1 MSGKPEDA
9 AKRDIAA
16 LAAELAEQIASLA
29 AFSGSGL
36 APTNAPAARSGPSPG
51 VPSYAGPR
59 TMLENA
65 GRFVAPVLPA
75 GAPLRPLKAALLRVL
90 RIVTRDQTTFN
101 SALLESLRGAL
112 LETEAGLRDLAVAS
126 REGAQ
131 RAEDFAREATARLD
145 GAVTDLSGLSAR
157 LDGAVADLSGLSARL
172 DGAVADLSGLSARL
186 ARESKARESAG
197 RDLLASQR
205 RLDALEKDR
214 DQRFEALARRQE
226 REEVEKLAL
235 ADRIESATE
244 GLRALRL
251 EWSSLRSSLRDLS
264 GALPS
269 ASGEGADWARSAAVR
284 ADDPLRAGLYVD
296 FEERFRGSEKDI
308 RARQAGDA
316 ARFRGAPGP
325 VADLGCGR
333 GEFLEALAAEGVAAI
348 GCDANPVM
356 AARAKEKKLAV
367 DQADLFTWLA
377 GRTDGSLGGVT
388 AFQVVEHLPPASL
401 FDLVELA
408 IQKLAPSGRVLFE
421 TINPESVYAMRWFW
435 MDLTHVR
442 PVPAPSLEQL
452 LRASGFRDVAVDFR
466 SPVPESEGLPRGLAD
481 DPRFAPL
488 ERLLFAPQ
496 DYAVTGVK

>member
-9 AKRDIAA
+9 ARRDVAA
-16 LAAELAEQIASLA
+16 LAAELVEQIASLA

-36 APTNAPAARSGPSPG
+36 APASAPTAGPDRTPG
-51 VPSYAGPR
+51 GPSYAGPR

-75 GAPLRPLKAALLRVL
+75 GASLRPLKAALLRVL

-101 SALLESLRGAL
+101 SALLEALRGAL
-112 LETEAGLRDLAVAS
+112 LETEAGVRALATAS
-126 REGAQ
+126 RESAQ
-131 RAEDFAREATARLD
+131 RAEDFAREAT
-145 GAVTDLSGLSAR
+145 
-157 LDGAVADLSGLSARL
+157 ARL

-186 ARESKARESAG
+186 ARESVARETAG
-197 RDLLASQR
+197 QDLLASQR

-214 DQRFEALARRQE
+214 DQRTEALARRQE
-226 REEVEKLAL
+226 REEAEKIVLAEK
-235 ADRIESATE
+235 IGSAAE

-251 EWSSLRSSLRDLS
+251 EWSSLRGSLRDLS
-264 GALPS
+264 GAPPRI
-269 ASGEGADWARSAAVR
+269 SGAAEAARPAAVR

-296 FEERFRGSEKDI
+296 FEEHFRGSEKEI

-333 GEFLEALAAEGVAAI
+333 GEFLEALAAEGIAAI

-377 GRTDGSLGGVT
+377 GRADSSLGGLT
-388 AFQVVEHLPPASL
+388 AFQVLEHLPPASL

-408 IQKLAPSGRVLFE
+408 IRKLAPSGRVLFE

-442 PVPAPSLEQL
+442 PVPAPSLAQL
-452 LRASGFRDVAVDFR
+452 LTASGFRDVAVDFR
-466 SPVPESEGLPRGLAD
+466 SPVPESESLPPGLAD

-488 ERLLFAPQ
+488 ARLLFAPQ

>member
-9 AKRDIAA
+9 AKRDVAA

-29 AFSGSGL
+29 AFSTSGL
-36 APTNAPAARSGPSPG
+36 APANAPVARSGPSPG
-51 VPSYAGPR
+51 VPSYSGPR
-59 TMLENA
+59 GMLENA

-75 GAPLRPLKAALLRVL
+75 GASLRPLKAALLRVL

-101 SALLESLRGAL
+101 SALLEALRGAL
-112 LETEAGLRDLAVAS
+112 LETGAVLRQITES
-126 REGAQ
+126 T
-131 RAEDFAREATARLD
+131 EDFA
-145 GAVTDLSGLSAR
+145 
-157 LDGAVADLSGLSARL
+157 
-172 DGAVADLSGLSARL
+172 ARL
-186 ARESKARESAG
+186 ASEG
-197 RDLLASQR
+197 QDLLASQR
-205 RLDALEKDR
+205 RLDALEEDR
-214 DQRFEALARRQE
+214 DERFEALARRQE
-226 REEVEKLAL
+226 REEEEKLAL
-235 ADRIESATE
+235 AGRLESAAE

-251 EWSSLRSSLRDLS
+251 EWSSLRSNLQNLS
-264 GALPS
+264 EERAPVGAASRSQAPS
-269 ASGEGADWARSAAVR
+269 AVR
-284 ADDPLRAGLYVD
+284 PDDPLRAGLYVD
-296 FEERFRGSEKDI
+296 FEEHFRGSEEDI
-308 RARQAGDA
+308 RARQTSDA

-356 AARAKEKKLAV
+356 AARAKQKKLAV

-377 GRTDGSLGGVT
+377 RRADGSLGGVT

-408 IQKLAPSGRVLFE
+408 IRKLAPSGRVLFE

-442 PVPAPSLEQL
+442 PVPAPSLAQL
-452 LRASGFRDVAVDFR
+452 LSASGFRDVAVDFR
-466 SPVPESEGLPRGLAD
+466 FPVPESEGLPPGLAD

-488 ERLLFAPQ
+488 QRLLFAPQ

>member
-1 MSGKPEDA
+1 VG
-9 AKRDIAA
+9 
-16 LAAELAEQIASLA
+16 
-29 AFSGSGL
+29 
-36 APTNAPAARSGPSPG
+36 
-51 VPSYAGPR
+51 
-59 TMLENA
+59 
-65 GRFVAPVLPA
+65 
-75 GAPLRPLKAALLRVL
+75 
-90 RIVTRDQTTFN
+90 
-101 SALLESLRGAL
+101 
-112 LETEAGLRDLAVAS
+112 RDLFAS
-126 REGAQ
+126 QHRL
-131 RAEDFAREATARLD
+131 EAL
-145 GAVTDLSGLSAR
+145 
-157 LDGAVADLSGLSARL
+157 
-172 DGAVADLSGLSARL
+172 
-186 ARESKARESAG
+186 EKARESLG
-197 RDLLASQR
+197 RDLFASQH

-226 REEVEKLAL
+226 REEAEKLAL

-264 GALPS
+264 GAPPRV
-269 ASGEGADWARSAAVR
+269 SGDGADGARFAAVR
-284 ADDPLRAGLYVD
+284 ADDALRAGLYVD
-296 FEERFRGSEKDI
+296 FEEHFRGSEKDI
-308 RARQAGDA
+308 RARQASDA
-316 ARFRGAPGP
+316 IRFRGAPGP

-356 AARAKEKKLAV
+356 AARAKEKKLTV
-367 DQADLFTWLA
+367 DQADLFAWLA

-442 PVPAPSLEQL
+442 PVPAPSLAQL

-466 SPVPESEGLPRGLAD
+466 SPVPESEGLPAGLAD

-488 ERLLFAPQ
+488 ARLLFAPQ

>member
-1 MSGKPEDA
+1 MSGKLEDA
-9 AKRDIAA
+9 AKRDVAA

-36 APTNAPAARSGPSPG
+36 GPTNAPAARSGPSPG

-75 GAPLRPLKAALLRVL
+75 SATMRPLKAALLRVL

-112 LETEAGLRDLAVAS
+112 LETEAGLRDLAAAS
-126 REGAQ
+126 Q
-131 RAEDFAREATARLD
+131 RAEDA
-145 GAVTDLSGLSAR
+145 S
-157 LDGAVADLSGLSARL
+157 
-172 DGAVADLSGLSARL
+172 
-186 ARESKARESAG
+186 

-214 DQRFEALARRQE
+214 DQRTEALARRQE
-226 REEVEKLAL
+226 REEAEKLAL
-235 ADRIESATE
+235 AEKIESATE

-264 GALPS
+264 AAPPRV
-269 ASGEGADWARSAAVR
+269 SGDGADGARSAAVR

-308 RARQAGDA
+308 RARQASDA
-316 ARFRGAPGP
+316 TRFRGAPGP

-377 GRTDGSLGGVT
+377 GRADGSLGGVT

-408 IQKLAPSGRVLFE
+408 IRKLAPSGRVLFE

-442 PVPAPSLEQL
+442 PVPAPSLAQL
-452 LRASGFRDVAVDFR
+452 LNASGFRDVAVDFR

>member
-29 AFSGSGL
+29 VFSGSGL
-36 APTNAPAARSGPSPG
+36 APTNAPAARFSPSPG

-59 TMLENA
+59 AMLENA

-112 LETEAGLRDLAVAS
+112 LETEAGLRDLAAAS

-131 RAEDFAREATARLD
+131 RAEDFSREAT
-145 GAVTDLSGLSAR
+145 
-157 LDGAVADLSGLSARL
+157 ARL

-226 REEVEKLAL
+226 REEAEKLAL

-264 GALPS
+264 GAPPRV
-269 ASGEGADWARSAAVR
+269 SGDGVDGARSAAVR

-296 FEERFRGSEKDI
+296 FEERFRGSEKEI
-308 RARQAGDA
+308 RARQANDA

-356 AARAKEKKLAV
+356 AARAK
-367 DQADLFTWLA
+367 
-377 GRTDGSLGGVT
+377 
-388 AFQVVEHLPPASL
+388 
-401 FDLVELA
+401 
-408 IQKLAPSGRVLFE
+408 
-421 TINPESVYAMRWFW
+421 
-435 MDLTHVR
+435 
-442 PVPAPSLEQL
+442 
-452 LRASGFRDVAVDFR
+452 
-466 SPVPESEGLPRGLAD
+466 
-481 DPRFAPL
+481 
-488 ERLLFAPQ
+488 
-496 DYAVTGVK
+496 

>member
-36 APTNAPAARSGPSPG
+36 APTNAPAARSGPSLG

-112 LETEAGLRDLAVAS
+112 LETEAGLRDLAAAS

-131 RAEDFAREATARLD
+131 RAEDFAKEATARLD
-145 GAVTDLSGLSAR
+145 AAVTDLSGLSAR
-157 LDGAVADLSGLSARL
+157 LDGAIADLSGLSARL

-226 REEVEKLAL
+226 REEAEKLAL

-264 GALPS
+264 SAPPS
-269 ASGEGADWARSAAVR
+269 VSGEGVDGARSAAVR

-296 FEERFRGSEKDI
+296 FEERYRGSEKDI
-308 RARQAGDA
+308 RARQANDA

-356 AARAKEKKLAV
+356 VARAK
-367 DQADLFTWLA
+367 
-377 GRTDGSLGGVT
+377 
-388 AFQVVEHLPPASL
+388 
-401 FDLVELA
+401 
-408 IQKLAPSGRVLFE
+408 
-421 TINPESVYAMRWFW
+421 
-435 MDLTHVR
+435 
-442 PVPAPSLEQL
+442 
-452 LRASGFRDVAVDFR
+452 
-466 SPVPESEGLPRGLAD
+466 
-481 DPRFAPL
+481 
-488 ERLLFAPQ
+488 
-496 DYAVTGVK
+496 

>member
-9 AKRDIAA
+9 AKRDVAA
-16 LAAELAEQIASLA
+16 LAADLAAQIESLA
-29 AFSGSGL
+29 AYSGSGL
-36 APTNAPAARSGPSPG
+36 APTNAPAARSGPSRG
-51 VPSYAGPR
+51 VPSYAGAR

-101 SALLESLRGAL
+101 SALIESLRGAL
-112 LETEAGLRDLAVAS
+112 LETEAGLRELAAAS
-126 REGAQ
+126 REG
-131 RAEDFAREATARLD
+131 
-145 GAVTDLSGLSAR
+145 
-157 LDGAVADLSGLSARL
+157 VADLSAG
-172 DGAVADLSGLSARL
+172 L
-186 ARESKARESAG
+186 ARESEARESAG
-197 RDLLASQR
+197 RDLHASQR
-205 RLDALEKDR
+205 RLDALERDR
-214 DQRFEALARRQE
+214 DKRAEARARE
-226 REEVEKLAL
+226 REREAAAREEEQKQRQDLSE
-235 ADRIESATE
+235 R
-244 GLRALRL
+244 LRMLRL
-251 EWSSLRSSLRDLS
+251 EWSSLRSNLQSLSEGQALVGAANRTEGSS
-264 GALPS
+264 GIRP
-269 ASGEGADWARSAAVR
+269 
-284 ADDPLRAGLYVD
+284 DDPLRAGLYVD
-296 FEERFRGSEKDI
+296 FEEHFRGSEEEI
-308 RARQAGDA
+308 RGRQASDA

-348 GCDANPVM
+348 GCDANPLM
-356 AARAKEKKLAV
+356 AARAKEKNLAV
-367 DQADLFTWLA
+367 DQADLFAWLA
-377 GRTDGSLGGVT
+377 GRADGSLGGVT

-408 IQKLAPSGRVLFE
+408 IRKLAPAGRVLFE

-442 PVPAPSLEQL
+442 PVPAPSLAQL
-452 LRASGFRDVAVDFR
+452 LTASGFRDVAVDFR

-488 ERLLFAPQ
+488 ARLLFAAQ

>member
-112 LETEAGLRDLAVAS
+112 LETEAGLRDLAAAS

-131 RAEDFAREATARLD
+131 RAEDFAKEATARLD
-145 GAVTDLSGLSAR
+145 AAVT
-157 LDGAVADLSGLSARL
+157 DLSGLSARL

-226 REEVEKLAL
+226 REEAEKLAL

-264 GALPS
+264 GAPPS
-269 ASGEGADWARSAAVR
+269 VSGEGADGARSAALR

-308 RARQAGDA
+308 RGRQASDA

-367 DQADLFTWLA
+367 DQADLFAWLA
-377 GRTDGSLGGVT
+377 GRADGSLGGVT

-408 IQKLAPSGRVLFE
+408 IRKLAPSGRVLFE

-442 PVPAPSLEQL
+442 PVPAPSLAQL
-452 LRASGFRDVAVDFR
+452 LSASGFRDVAVDFR

>member
-1 MSGKPEDA
+1 
-9 AKRDIAA
+9 
-16 LAAELAEQIASLA
+16 
-29 AFSGSGL
+29 
-36 APTNAPAARSGPSPG
+36 
-51 VPSYAGPR
+51 
-59 TMLENA
+59 MLENA

-112 LETEAGLRDLAVAS
+112 LETEA
-126 REGAQ
+126 
-131 RAEDFAREATARLD
+131 
-145 GAVTDLSGLSAR
+145 
-157 LDGAVADLSGLSARL
+157 
-172 DGAVADLSGLSARL
+172 
-186 ARESKARESAG
+186 AG

-214 DQRFEALARRQE
+214 DQHTEALARRQE
-226 REEVEKLAL
+226 REEAEKLAL
-235 ADRIESATE
+235 ADRVESAAE

-251 EWSSLRSSLRDLS
+251 EWSSLRSSLRNLS
-264 GALPS
+264 GAPPRV
-269 ASGEGADWARSAAVR
+269 SGDGADGARSAAVR

-308 RARQAGDA
+308 RARQASDA
-316 ARFRGAPGP
+316 TRFRGAPGP

-377 GRTDGSLGGVT
+377 GRADSSLGGVT

-408 IQKLAPSGRVLFE
+408 IRKLAPSGRVLFE

-442 PVPAPSLEQL
+442 PVPAPSLAQL
-452 LRASGFRDVAVDFR
+452 LSASGFRDVAVDFR

>member
-9 AKRDIAA
+9 AKRDVAA
-16 LAAELAEQIASLA
+16 LAAELAEQIGSLA

-36 APTNAPAARSGPSPG
+36 APTNAPAAHSGRSPG

-101 SALLESLRGAL
+101 SALLEALRGAL
-112 LETEAGLRDLAVAS
+112 LETEAGLRDLAAAS
-126 REGAQ
+126 RVGAQ
-131 RAEDFAREATARLD
+131 RAEDVAREATSRLD
-145 GAVTDLSGLSAR
+145 GAA
-157 LDGAVADLSGLSARL
+157 
-172 DGAVADLSGLSARL
+172 ADLSGLSARL
-186 ARESKARESAG
+186 ARESEARESAG
-197 RDLLASQR
+197 QDLLTSQR
-205 RLDALEKDR
+205 RLDAIEKDR
-214 DQRFEALARRQE
+214 DERVEALARRQE
-226 REEVEKLAL
+226 REEAGKRLLAEK
-235 ADRIESATE
+235 IESATE

-264 GALPS
+264 GAPPR
-269 ASGEGADWARSAAVR
+269 ASGDAADGIRSAAVR

-296 FEERFRGSEKDI
+296 FEEHFRGTEEDI
-308 RARQAGDA
+308 RGRQASDA

-356 AARAKEKKLAV
+356 AARAKEKRLAV
-367 DQADLFTWLA
+367 DRADLFTWLA
-377 GRTDGSLGGVT
+377 GRSDGSLGGVT

-408 IQKLAPSGRVLFE
+408 IRKLAPSGRVLFE

-442 PVPAPSLEQL
+442 PVPAPSLAQL
-452 LRASGFRDVAVDFR
+452 LSASGFRDVAVDFR

-488 ERLLFAPQ
+488 ARLLFAPQ

>member
-9 AKRDIAA
+9 AKRDVAA

-36 APTNAPAARSGPSPG
+36 APTKAPAPRAGSSPG

-59 TMLENA
+59 AMLENA

-75 GAPLRPLKAALLRVL
+75 GAPLRPLKAALLRIL

-101 SALLESLRGAL
+101 SALLEALRGAL
-112 LETEAGLRDLAVAS
+112 LDTEAGLRDLAAAS
-126 REGAQ
+126 REGL
-131 RAEDFAREATARLD
+131 RRTEDFVREATARLD
-145 GAVTDLSGLSAR
+145 GAA
-157 LDGAVADLSGLSARL
+157 ADLSGFST
-172 DGAVADLSGLSARL
+172 RL
-186 ARESKARESAG
+186 ARESKAREAAG
-197 RDLLASQR
+197 QDLLASQR

-214 DQRFEALARRQE
+214 DERAEALARERERDFLE
-226 REEVEKLAL
+226 REESRRRLDEAREAL
-235 ADRIESATE
+235 RT
-244 GLRALRL
+244 LRL
-251 EWSSLRSSLRDLS
+251 EWSSLRGNLQAISREKPPPEAGGREEAPRL
-264 GALPS
+264 
-269 ASGEGADWARSAAVR
+269 R
-284 ADDPLRAGLYVD
+284 ADDPLRAGLYAD
-296 FEERFRGSEKDI
+296 FEEHFRGSEEEI
-308 RARQAGDA
+308 RARQASDA

-333 GEFLEALAAEGVAAI
+333 GEFLEALAAEGIAAI

-367 DQADLFTWLA
+367 DRADLFAWLA
-377 GRTDGSLGGVT
+377 DRADSSLGGVT

-408 IQKLAPSGRVLFE
+408 IRKLAPSGRVLFE

-442 PVPAPSLEQL
+442 PVPAPSLAQL
-452 LRASGFRDVAVDFR
+452 LTASGFRDVTVDFR
-466 SPVPESEGLPRGLAD
+466 SPVPEAEGLPPGLAD

-488 ERLLFAPQ
+488 ARLLFAPQ

>member
-9 AKRDIAA
+9 AKRDVAA

-29 AFSGSGL
+29 SFSGSGL
-36 APTNAPAARSGPSPG
+36 APANAPPARSGPVAG
-51 VPSYAGPR
+51 VPAYMGPR

-75 GAPLRPLKAALLRVL
+75 DAALRPLKAAVLRVL
-90 RIVTRDQTTFN
+90 RVVTRDQTTFN

-112 LETEAGLRDLAVAS
+112 LETEAGLRDLAAAS
-126 REGAQ
+126 RETAQ
-131 RAEDFAREATARLD
+131 RAEDFAREAAARLD
-145 GAVTDLSGLSAR
+145 GAVR
-157 LDGAVADLSGLSARL
+157 
-172 DGAVADLSGLSARL
+172 DLSGLSARL
-186 ARESKARESAG
+186 ARESEARERAG

-214 DQRFEALARRQE
+214 DERGEALARE
-226 REEVEKLAL
+226 REK
-235 ADRIESATE
+235 SAEETRGILRKVDEANE
-244 GLRALRL
+244 GLRMLRL
-251 EWSSLRSSLRDLS
+251 DWSSLRSSLLNLS
-264 GALPS
+264 EERPSPGARGQGPVS
-269 ASGEGADWARSAAVR
+269 PVR

-296 FEERFRGSEKDI
+296 FEEHFRGSEADI

-333 GEFLEALAAEGVAAI
+333 GEFLEALTAEGVAAI
-348 GCDANPVM
+348 GCDSNAVM
-356 AARAKEKKLAV
+356 VSRAREKKLSV
-367 DQADLFTWLA
+367 DRADLFTWLA
-377 GRTDGSLGGVT
+377 ARADGSLGGIT
-388 AFQVVEHLPPASL
+388 AFQVLEHLPPASL

-408 IQKLAPSGRVLFE
+408 IRKLAPSGRVLFE

-452 LRASGFRDVAVDFR
+452 LRASGFRDVVVDFR
-466 SPVPESEGLPRGLAD
+466 SPVPESEGLPPSLAD

-488 ERLLFAPQ
+488 QRLLFAPQ